1 MVAPDHLGAGV
12 VITTRHDGL
21 DEISELL
28 EVDRHEL
35 SDWDESHARLY
46 AIDCAS
52 IVYRY
57 QSPELD
63 ETARDIVQRLLHQA
77 MQLVTAG
84 RESELASIE
93 RALMTGLE
101 AASLITR
108 SVWLV
113 ALNSLLPDAFRA
125 AVVSTEA
132 SLMAF
137 GRGPNPRRD
146 AVAES
151 VRRRVVSR
159 TEEASLLGMT
169 RVGRHAPYAVA

>member
-1 MVAPDHLGAGV
+1 MVAPDHVGAGSP
-12 VITTRHDGL
+12 TARHDGL
-21 DEISELL
+21 DEIADLL
-28 EVDRHEL
+28 ELERYKLGE
-35 SDWDESHARLY
+35 WDDSHARLY

-57 QSPELD
+57 HTPDLD
-63 ETARDIVQRLLHQA
+63 PTANDLVHRLLHQA

-84 RESELASIE
+84 RENELASIE

-101 AASLITR
+101 AASQITR

-113 ALNSLLPDAFRA
+113 ALNALLPDPFRA
-125 AVVSTEA
+125 AVVSTESA
-132 SLMAF
+132 LFAF

-151 VRRRVVSR
+151 VRRRVLSR
-159 TEEASLLGMT
+159 TEEASLLGGI
-169 RVGRHAPYAVA
+169 RPGRHLPYAVA

>member
-1 MVAPDHLGAGV
+1 MPSG
-12 VITTRHDGL
+12 RHDGL
-21 DEISELL
+21 DEIAELL
-28 EVDRHEL
+28 EVERHKLGE
-35 SDWDESHARLY
+35 WDQPHARLY

-57 QSPELD
+57 LTPDLD

-77 MQLVTAG
+77 LQLVSTG
-84 RESELASIE
+84 RENELASIE

-113 ALNSLLPDAFRA
+113 ALNALLPDSFRA
-125 AVVSTEA
+125 AAVSTEA
-132 SLMAF
+132 ALFAF

-146 AVAES
+146 SVAES
-151 VRRRVVSR
+151 LRRRVLSR
-159 TEEASLLGMT
+159 VEEASLLGLSRPRI
-169 RVGRHAPYAVA
+169 RVPYAVA